1 MPLTGHFTQQYFIS
15 KLVCDELKGGML
27 LRKTLILSSILVVIF
42 GIVLNFPEFLMGSP
56 ASIKNLIVTLI
67 YIIVWTLIFKINS
80 TSKNDKVMKFYAMF
94 WILTLLSAII
104 TGYVYITNAIVDWA
118 IPFAIVFL
126 TQWYGITFFTE
137 SFLVSSVI
145 IMIASLIMIIMT
157 FLSIKKLNE

>member
-1 MPLTGHFTQQYFIS
+1 M
-15 KLVCDELKGGML
+15 K
-27 LRKTLILSSILVVIF
+27 KTLILSPILIVFF

-67 YIIVWTLIFKINS
+67 YIIVWTLILKTSS
-80 TSKNDKVMKFYAMF
+80 TSKNDKVMKFYSVF

-104 TGYVYITNAIVDWA
+104 TGYVNITNAIVDWA

-137 SFLVSSVI
+137 SFLVSTVI
-145 IMIASLIMIIMT
+145 IIIASLIMVIMT
-157 FLSIKKLNE
+157 LLSIKKG